1 MRFRTKITKDSLFH
15 LSSLVATLE
24 KVSSSNC
31 VILLSKDLMRITVV
45 ATGPDDVQAFAEL
58 QPEHVFEDY
67 NMKLAK
73 RAGGVPHLVVES
85 HMSTMEMNVAQD
97 IPVKASGRFLMNAE
111 EADYY
116 KAPVVPVSQVQLEM
130 PVQRSMRAVVDRMKG
145 KCSPPGKR
153 CRCIDKYLYLDANM
167 RGQLVVRLETDSA
180 TIKTFFTQLSPRYE
194 GMERGPQHN
203 RDNKATLKVDAK
215 KLATVLQVYG
225 MSFEGAI
232 LCFVENV
239 SLITHVFLAA
249 SIGTAT
255 FYQPV
260 MVSMADE

>member
-1 MRFRTKITKDSLFH
+1 
-15 LSSLVATLE
+15 
-24 KVSSSNC
+24 
-31 VILLSKDLMRITVV
+31 
-45 ATGPDDVQAFAEL
+45 
-58 QPEHVFEDY
+58 
-67 NMKLAK
+67 MKLAK

-85 HMSTMEMNVAQD
+85 RMSTMEMNVAQD
-97 IPVKASGRFLMNAE
+97 IPVKLMNAE

-145 KCSPPGKR
+145 
-153 CRCIDKYLYLDANM
+153 IDKYLYLDANM